1 MDCAPSKNPDLNQVG
16 LPRRTRLGSLRSGSG
31 SRCLHRWLLALC
43 RSRVAVGAGSRTRI
57 ARHRNFQ
64 PLAQHIFQLVAN
76 VLVFLQEYPRILT
89 PLAHA
94 LPAKADPRP
103 ALFQH
108 ALFDAQIKQ
117 VAFARTS
124 FAVHDVEFRLAER
137 RRHFVLHHL
146 RARARAHHFVAFLD
160 RLDAPNI
167 HAHRRIKLQR
177 PPARCRFGIPEHHA
191 DFFANLVDENQASP
205 RLRNDPGQFA
215 QRLRHQPRL
224 QSHLRIA
231 HFPFQL
237 RLRHQRGH
245 RVHHHDVHATRTD
258 QRFRNLQRLLP
269 VVRLRHQQI
278 VHIHAELPRVN
289 RIQRVLCIDKR
300 RLPAELLRFGDHV
313 QRHGRLAARFR
324 PVNFNHASPRE
335 SAHAQR
341 RINRKASAGN
351 HTDGHQNIAAAQPHD
366 RTLAVVLFNLRYRR
380 CQQFCFFFCHF
391 TPRWRKVGIC
401 ICTTESRGSAPGKR
415 GPRFVPLRSR
425 FERRRPGHYEMWN
438 LPLDSFSRYP
448 FFQRSVPYLDL
459 RARVIPNAIPSF
471 RAQRGISL
479 RCAEG
484 RNCVQL
490 EHHQVYRWHPCSA
503 SWSLSR
509 VCAACSRPSNAAR
522 SNGVRFRSRERF
534 LPRLRASVSASSSLS
549 RSRQLRTP
557 FESLRIEHLLKTTR
571 SNLPYGEQKANTIFR
586 LMFALP

>member
-16 LPRRTRLGSLRSGSG
+16 LPRRTRLGSFRSGS
-31 SRCLHRWLLALC
+31 SSSSLYRRLLGLS
-43 RSRVAVGAGSRTRI
+43 RSRVAVGAGSHIRI
-57 ARHRNFQ
+57 ARHRYFQ

-89 PLAHA
+89 PLAYA
-94 LPAKADPRP
+94 LAAEADPRP

-108 ALFDAQIKQ
+108 ALLNAEVNQ
-117 VAFARTS
+117 VAFARNS
-124 FAVHDVEFRLAER
+124 FAVDDVEFRLAER

-245 RVHHHDVHATRTD
+245 RVHHHNVHAARTD

-289 RIQRVLCIDKR
+289 RIQRVLCINER

-341 RINRKASAGN
+341 RIDRKASTGN
-351 HTDGHQNIAAAQPHD
+351 YTDGHQNIAAPQPHD
-366 RTLAVVLFNLRYRR
+366 RTLAVVFFDLRYRR
-380 CQQFCFFFCHF
+380 CQQFCFLFCHF

-415 GPRFVPLRSR
+415 GTRFVPVRSR
-425 FERRRPGHYEMWN
+425 FERRRPVHYEMWS

-448 FFQRSVPYLDL
+448 FLTAASNRLKY
-459 RARVIPNAIPSF
+459 
-471 RAQRGISL
+471 
-479 RCAEG
+479 
-484 RNCVQL
+484 
-490 EHHQVYRWHPCSA
+490 VYRWHPCSA
-503 SWSLSR
+503 SWSWSR

-522 SNGVRFRSRERF
+522 SNGVRFLSRVRF
-534 LPRLRASVSASSSLS
+534 LPRLRASVSSSSSLS
-549 RSRQLRTP
+549 RSRQLKTP
-557 FESLRIEHLLKTTR
+557 FESPRMEHLLKTNEEQSTIWR
-571 SNLPYGEQKANTIFR
+571 TKSKRYFSPYVRHPLYLVVPGFPPVCGGPDDLCRAARHLNVVAG
-586 LMFALP
+586 L